1 MTHPKQLASNI
12 ITVLVVDDDEVVRNS
27 IIRCLTLEGI
37 HLVSAANGRLGLEM
51 AMQIKPDVVISDVNM
66 PEMDG
71 FELLEAIRNDTGLAS
86 TQVMLLTT
94 RGTRDSMRLGMTLGA
109 DDYLVKPFTDVE
121 LLNALEGLIK
131 KNFRIQGAIAAAQT
145 AQEERLRRAYSDS
158 LGGGNSF
165 GKFELAPP
173 VGAVAEPVIQATVLF
188 SGILD
193 FTSLAEKLTTAE
205 VAELLSEYFERI
217 HEPVRRNG
225 GQYLRQLGDGL
236 MAVFPDSADE
246 AVPVP
251 AAGRAVAAAL
261 GIVLATNV
269 FRWQLERR
277 FADRGLPPMTVGI
290 GLHAGEVAICRP
302 DSLQSKEV
310 IPTGDAINTAA
321 RLQSASKQ
329 LGWLIVASS
338 TVLQQAGPNVQT
350 GAATSLQIQ
359 DKSTDVKVIEVR
371 GMDTSMEETINTT
384 GSLGAQTNEVQ
395 TALKRNSEMV
405 ARAVKGALE
414 SKLAALK
421 HLSFAGAEAPLR
433 LAGYR
438 ILRRIGT
445 GGMSD
450 VYLAVHEPDDTPTV
464 LKVLNTGSQSAARMA
479 RFIQEYTLLSKIDHP
494 NIVKIFKQ
502 GFSDTHAYTAMEY
515 FERGNLRSRMG
526 GAVDQRSVIALVSQ
540 IAGALSVIHD
550 LGVVHRDL
558 KPENLLLRSDG
569 SVVLTDFGIAKSIFQ
584 SDSPD
589 LALTRHGDLIGT
601 PSYMSPEQV
610 SGQRITPQT
619 DFYSLGVVMFELLS
633 GQRPFQADT
642 LVSTLALQAHEPT
655 PMLPKEH
662 AVLQPV
668 VDKLMA
674 KNPSLRYAR
683 EQDLQ
688 RDLAL
693 VRQSLP

>member
-1 MTHPKQLASNI
+1 MTHTKQLASNI
-12 ITVLVVDDDEVVRNS
+12 VTVLVVDDDEVVRNG

-71 FELLEAIRNDTGLAS
+71 FQLLEAIRNDTGLAS

-173 VGAVAEPVIQATVLF
+173 VGAVAEPAIQATVLF
-188 SGILD
+188 SGILG

-246 AVPVP
+246 AVP

-261 GIVLATNV
+261 GIVLATSV

-277 FADRGLPPMTVGI
+277 FADRGLPPVAVGI
-290 GLHAGEVAICRP
+290 GLHAGDVAMCRP
-302 DSLQSKEV
+302 DSLQSKEA
-310 IPTGDAINTAA
+310 IPTGDAVNTAA
-321 RLQSASKQ
+321 RLQFASKQ
-329 LGWLIVASS
+329 LGWLIVASA
-338 TVLQQAGPNVQT
+338 TVLQQAGPHVQT
-350 GAATSLQIQ
+350 GASTSLEIQ
-359 DKSTDVKVIEVR
+359 GKSTGVKVIEVR
-371 GMDTSMEETINTT
+371 GMDTSMDDTISTT
-384 GSLGAQTNEVQ
+384 GSLGQQTNEVQ

-450 VYLAVHEPDDTPTV
+450 VYLAVHELDDTPTV

-558 KPENLLLRSDG
+558 KPENLLLRADG
-569 SVVLTDFGIAKSIFQ
+569 SIVLTDFGIAKSIFQ
-584 SDSPD
+584 SDNPD

-642 LVSTLALQAHEPT
+642 LVSMLALHAREPT

-668 VDKLMA
+668 VDKLML
-674 KNPSLRYAR
+674 KDPGLRYAR
-683 EQDLQ
+683 AQDLL

-693 VRQSLP
+693 VRQGE

>member
-1 MTHPKQLASNI
+1 MTHPKRFESHT
-12 ITVLVVDDDEVVRNS
+12 ITVLVVDDDESIRDS
-27 IIRCLTLEGI
+27 IIRCLTFEGV
-37 HLVSAANGRLGLEM
+37 HLVFAANGRIGLEM
-51 AMQIKPDVVISDVNM
+51 ATQIKPDVVISDVNM

-71 FELLEAIRNDTGLAS
+71 FQLLEAIRNDTGLAS
-86 TQVMLLTT
+86 TQVMLLTA
-94 RGTRDSMRLGMTLGA
+94 RGTRASMRLGMTLGA

-121 LLNALEGLIK
+121 LLNALEGLIN
-131 KNFRIQGAIAAAQT
+131 KNFRVQVAIQAAQA
-145 AQEERLRRAYSDS
+145 AQEEHLRRAYADS
-158 LGGGNSF
+158 LGGGNSS
-165 GKFELAPP
+165 GKFELATLA
-173 VGAVAEPVIQATVLF
+173 GVAAGQVIQAAVLF
-188 SGILD
+188 SDIRG
-193 FTSLAEKLTTAE
+193 FTSLAEKLTTEE
-205 VAELLSEYFERI
+205 VAELLNEYFVRI
-217 HEPVRRNG
+217 SEPVRQNG
-225 GQYLRQLGDGL
+225 GQYLKQLGDGL
-236 MAVFPDSADE
+236 MAVFPDSAGE
-246 AVPVP
+246 AVPG
-251 AAGRAVAAAL
+251 ARRAVAAAL
-261 GIVLATNV
+261 GIVLATGV

-277 FADRGLPPMTVGI
+277 FAERDLPPMTVGI
-290 GLHAGEVAICRP
+290 GLHAGEVALFRP
-302 DSLQSKEV
+302 HSLQDKEAT
-310 IPTGDAINTAA
+310 PTGDVVDTAA

-329 LGWLIVASS
+329 LDWLIVAST
-338 TVLQQAGPNVQT
+338 TVRQQAGANVQV
-350 GAATSLQIQ
+350 GAATSLPIPG
-359 DKSTDVKVIEVR
+359 KSGAVEVVEVR

-384 GSLGAQTNEVQ
+384 GSLGEQPNEVQ

-421 HLSFAGAEAPLR
+421 NLSFTGTEAPLR

-438 ILRRIGT
+438 ILRRIGA

-450 VYLAVHEPDDTPTV
+450 VYLAVHELDDTPIV
-464 LKVLNTGSQSAARMA
+464 LKVLNTGSQSADRMA

-494 NIVKIFKQ
+494 HIIKIFKQ

-515 FERGNLRSRMG
+515 FERGNLRSQMG
-526 GAVDQRSVIALVSQ
+526 GAVDPQSVIALISQ
-540 IAGALSVIHD
+540 IAGALSVIHR

-558 KPENLLLRSDG
+558 KPENLLLRTDG

-584 SDSPD
+584 SDNPD

-633 GQRPFQADT
+633 GQRPYQADT
-642 LVSTLALQAHEPT
+642 LVSILALQAREPT

-668 VDKLMA
+668 VNKLMA
-674 KNPSLRYAR
+674 KDPGQRYAR
-683 EQDLQ
+683 AQDLL

-693 VRQSLP
+693 VRQGE